1 MFPLIRALGV
11 VLVLGGLA
19 HSAGVARL
27 YATAGV
33 PDANRVLLDV
43 WIAQAQLLSGALYI
57 AAARSAR
64 AGREWRGLATF
75 AALTIIGFS
84 VAMLPVL
91 IARAPVVF
99 RVPPIAYSL
108 ASLAILWR
116 ASFRISAG
124 G

>member
-1 MFPLIRALGV
+1 M
-11 VLVLGGLA
+11 
-19 HSAGVARL
+19 
-27 YATAGV
+27 

-43 WIAQAQLLSGALYI
+43 WIAEAQLLSGALYL

-64 AGREWRGLATF
+64 AGRQWRALATF

-84 VAMLPVL
+84 IAMVPVL
-91 IARAPVVF
+91 IARAPVIF

-108 ASLAILWR
+108 ASLAVLWR
-116 ASFRISAG
+116 ASFTISAG

>member
-1 MFPLIRALGV
+1 MRILGV
-11 VLVLGGLA
+11 VLVLGGLG

-43 WIAQAQLLSGALYI
+43 WIAQAQLLSGGLYL

-64 AGREWRGLATF
+64 AGRQSRVLATF
-75 AALTIIGFS
+75 AAVTIITFS
-84 VAMLPVL
+84 LAMLPVL
-91 IARAPVVF
+91 IARAPAIF

-108 ASLAILWR
+108 GSAIVLLGVR
-116 ASFRISAG
+116 RDRDP
-124 G
+124 